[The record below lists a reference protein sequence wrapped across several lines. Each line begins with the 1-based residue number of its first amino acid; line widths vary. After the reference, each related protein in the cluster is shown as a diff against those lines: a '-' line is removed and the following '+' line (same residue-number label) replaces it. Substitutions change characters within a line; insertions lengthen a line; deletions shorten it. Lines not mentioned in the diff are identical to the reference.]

1 MPRYWIV
8 CVQKIVLSDKGY
20 QSSEGLPTFMLDSW
34 IQGIEKESHAISTVR
49 KILGE
54 DTNTVKYSISVARS
68 D

>member
-8 CVQKIVLSDKGY
+8 CVQKIITKGY

-34 IQGIEKESHAISTVR
+34 LQGIEKESHAINTVR
-49 KILGE
+49 KNLGE
-54 DTNTVKYSISVARS
+54 DTNTAKYSISVART